1 MLNLNNTK
9 QEETPINYVDPY
21 DEMIKDAEKMIK
33 QYINQYEYDIDYEF
47 DVNSVDDIKDEKI
60 KREVESLYKSID
72 ECTKEKMKLDN
83 KFDVYNKHNK
93 KGYSSVDILYFCNK
107 HKIKCFGYDWKMQQF
122 ITNKNEG
129 IDFNKNLP
137 AFVFY
142 FNDSH
147 IYLINDTAMRQ
158 SLLHSNDK
166 SDIISLISKEANKNK
181 NESDNKVDIPFEEWG
196 EGEKINIYITGQRV
210 VNNAFYK

>member
-1 MLNLNNTK
+1 MV
-9 QEETPINYVDPY
+9 IHHA
-21 DEMIKDAEKMIK
+21 I
-33 QYINQYEYDIDYEF
+33 F
-47 DVNSVDDIKDEKI
+47 
-60 KREVESLYKSID
+60 
-72 ECTKEKMKLDN
+72 
-83 KFDVYNKHNK
+83 F
-93 KGYSSVDILYFCNK
+93 FCNQ

-122 ITNKNEG
+122 ITNKNER

-147 IYLINDTAMRQ
+147 IYLINDTAMRK

-181 NESDNKVDIPFEEWG
+181 NESDNKVDIPFEELG
-196 EGEKINIYITGQRV
+196 ER
-210 VNNAFYK
+210 